1 MSDVEKILTQKAVLV
16 QMIEMTLFA
25 VTYLNQNDKQ
35 NSFSQSPSQAKNNIS
50 AFCVFAKSEDK
61 DNCYVKA
68 QSVEPLM

>member
-1 MSDVEKILTQKAVLV
+1 
-16 QMIEMTLFA
+16 MIEMTLFA

-50 AFCVFAKSEDK
+50 AFCVFAKSED
-61 DNCYVKA
+61 NCYVKA